1 VIEMPESGKNQ
12 IITSLRVDP
21 ELWKKAR
28 VEAIKHDMS
37 LADLVGEAIE
47 MWIDKKARQGGKK
60 GV

>member
-1 VIEMPESGKNQ
+1 MPESEKNQ

-28 VEAIKHDMS
+28 VEAIKRDMS

-47 MWIDKKARQGGKK
+47 MWIDKKTKTKK
-60 GV
+60 E